1 MSKRELG
8 RSDAT
13 AGEMVMWNPSR
24 RLILQTLLASGLATQ
39 RLSAEERPAVLEA
52 ARKEAKL
59 ALATSVSAAAFPR
72 FLQAFTAKYPF
83 IDATSGLYSAPTGRV
98 LARIDA
104 ELQGRNLSFDLLHVA
119 SLAPFLAL
127 SRKGQLLGYRSTEL
141 DAYPPEAYD
150 RDQWATARIVG
161 VIMAYN
167 KNILPPDK
175 APKAWADLLRPELK
189 GRKLIIQ
196 DSAAGTS
203 FNQMYLLEKR
213 LGADFMRKWGQQEP
227 VIVAT
232 SAQLIDMLV
241 RGEAL
246 VGATVDHFRAF
257 EPDAAKAGIVG
268 IYPSEGMPLAIA
280 PIAILRN
287 APHPNA
293 ARLFIDYVLSE
304 EGQNMLAVEIF
315 GVYSMRKGVRTPAGQ
330 LPLAET
336 KPLLPT
342 DLADYEKAAQSFPET
357 FEKYF
362 KS

>member
-1 MSKRELG
+1 MFH
-8 RSDAT
+8 
-13 AGEMVMWNPSR
+13 PSR
-24 RLILQTLLASGLATQ
+24 RHVLQGMLASGVVAEP
-39 RLSAEERPAVLEA
+39 LSAQERPAVIEA
-52 ARKEAKL
+52 ARKEAKV
-59 ALATSVSAAAFPR
+59 ALATSVSAAAFPQ
-72 FLQAFTAKYPF
+72 FLKAFMAKYPF

-98 LARIDA
+98 LARVDA
-104 ELQGRNLSFDLLHVA
+104 EIQSRNVTFDLLHVA

-127 SRKGQLLGYRSTEL
+127 SRAGQLLGYRSPEL
-141 DAYPPEAYD
+141 DAFPPEAYD

-167 KNILPPDK
+167 KNVLPPEQ
-175 APKAWADLLRPELK
+175 APKSWADLLRPEFK

-203 FNQMYLLEKR
+203 FNQMYVLEKR
-213 LGADFMRKWGQQEP
+213 LGVDFMRKWGQQEP

-232 SAQLIDMLV
+232 TAQLIDMLV

-257 EPDAAKAGIVG
+257 EPDAVRAGIVG
-268 IYPSEGMPLAIA
+268 VYPSEGMPLAIA
-280 PIAILRN
+280 PIAILKS

-293 ARLFIDYVLSE
+293 ARLFIDYALSE
-304 EGQNMLAVEIF
+304 EGQNVLAVEIF

-330 LPLAET
+330 VPLPDT
-336 KPLLPT
+336 KPMLPT
-342 DLADYEKAAQSFPET
+342 DLADYEKAAQNFPET
-357 FEKYF
+357 FERYF

>member
-1 MSKRELG
+1 M
-8 RSDAT
+8 AQ
-13 AGEMVMWNPSR
+13 PSR
-24 RLILQTLLASGLATQ
+24 RAMLQGLLASGLMVEPLCAQ
-39 RLSAEERPAVLEA
+39 ERSAVIEA
-52 ARKEAKL
+52 ARKEAKV
-59 ALATSVSAAAFPR
+59 ALATSVSAAGFPR

-83 IDATSGLYSAPTGRV
+83 IDATNGLYSAPTGRV

-104 ELQGRNLSFDLLHVA
+104 EMQSRNLNFDLLHVA

-127 SRKGQLLGYRSTEL
+127 SRKGQLLGYRSGEL
-141 DAYPPEAYD
+141 DAYPPEASD

-167 KNILPPDK
+167 KNFLAPEK
-175 APKAWADLLRPELK
+175 APKAWADLLKPEFK

-203 FNQMYLLEKR
+203 FNQMYMLEKL
-213 LGADFMRKWGQQEP
+213 LGSDFMRKWGQQEP

-257 EPDAAKAGIVG
+257 EADAVKAGIVG

-280 PIAILRN
+280 PIAILKD

-293 ARLFIDYVLSE
+293 ARLFIDYALSE
-304 EGQNMLAVEIF
+304 EGQNVLAVEIF
-315 GVYSMRKGVRTPAGQ
+315 GVYSMRKGVRAPAGQ
-330 LPLAET
+330 LSLQEA
-336 KPLLPT
+336 KPLLPA
-342 DLADYEKAAQSFPET
+342 DLADYEKAAQTFPET
-357 FEKYF
+357 FERYF

>member
-1 MSKRELG
+1 MFR
-8 RSDAT
+8 A
-13 AGEMVMWNPSR
+13 SR
-24 RLILQTLLASGLATQ
+24 RDVLQGLLASGLTATP
-39 RLSAEERPAVLEA
+39 LSAQERSAVLDG
-52 ARKEAKL
+52 ARKEGRV

-72 FLQAFTAKYPF
+72 FLQAFMAKYPF

-98 LARIDA
+98 LARVDA
-104 ELQGRNLSFDLLHVA
+104 EVQGRNVTFDLLHVA
-119 SLAPFLAL
+119 SLAPFLAM
-127 SRKGQLLGYRSTEL
+127 SRKGQLLGYRSAEL

-175 APKAWADLLRPELK
+175 APKAWADLLKPEFK

-232 SAQLIDMLV
+232 TAQLIDMLV

-257 EPDAAKAGIVG
+257 EPDAVKAGIVG
-268 IYPSEGMPLAIA
+268 VYPSEGMPLAVA
-280 PIAILRN
+280 PIAILKN

-293 ARLFIDYVLSE
+293 ARLFIDYALSE
-304 EGQNMLAVEIF
+304 EGQNVLAVEIF

-330 LPLAET
+330 LPLQET

-342 DLADYEKAAQSFPET
+342 DLADYEKAAQNFPET

-362 KS
+362 KA